1 MSNVDLFMIDKI
13 NLDEKFALFN
23 DYWSPK
29 IITRLNNSQIKLVKF
44 QGEFVWHHHDN
55 ADELFLV
62 IKGRLLIKLRD
73 CDIFLNEGELLVIP
87 KTIEHK
93 PIAEKEVSIVLIEPL
108 GTLNTGN
115 IQNEKTQTK
124 DEYI

>member
-1 MSNVDLFMIDKI
+1 MLDKI
-13 NLDEKFALFN
+13 NLSEKFALFN

-29 IITRLNNSQIKLVKF
+29 IITRLNNSHIKLVKF
-44 QGEFVWHHHDN
+44 QGEFVWHNHN

-73 CDIFLNEGELLVIP
+73 RDVFLNEGELMVIP
-87 KTIEHK
+87 KTVDHK
-93 PIAEKEVSIVLIEPL
+93 PIAVDEVSIILIEPV

-115 IQNEKTQTK
+115 IQNEKTQTQ

>member
-1 MSNVDLFMIDKI
+1 MFDKI
-13 NLDEKFALFN
+13 NLSEKFALFN

-29 IITRLNNSQIKLVKF
+29 IIARLNNSHIKLVKF
-44 QGEFVWHHHDN
+44 QSEFVWHHHDN

-73 CDIFLNEGELLVIP
+73 RDVFLDEGELIVIP

-93 PIAEKEVSIVLIEPL
+93 PVAEKEVSIILIEPV

-115 IQNEKTQTK
+115 IQNEKTQTQ

>member
-1 MSNVDLFMIDKI
+1 MSNLDLFMLDKI

-29 IITRLNNSQIKLVKF
+29 IITRLNNSHIKLVKLHGAF
-44 QGEFVWHHHDN
+44 IWHFH
-55 ADELFLV
+55 AVDELFLV

-73 CDIFLNEGELLVIP
+73 RDVFLKEGELMVIP
-87 KTIEHK
+87 KTVEHK
-93 PIAEKEVSIVLIEPL
+93 PVADKEVSIILIEPV

-115 IQNEKTQTK
+115 IQNEKTQTQ

>member
-1 MSNVDLFMIDKI
+1 MIDKI

-23 DYWSPK
+23 DYWIPK
-29 IITRLNNSQIKLVKF
+29 IITRLNNAHIKLVKF
-44 QGEFVWHHHDN
+44 HGAFNWHFHD

-73 CDIFLNEGELLVIP
+73 RDIFLKEGELMVIP
-87 KTIEHK
+87 KTVEHK
-93 PIAEKEVSIVLIEPL
+93 PIADKEVSIVLIEPM

-115 IQNEKTQTK
+115 IQNEKTQSQ